1 MNYNY
6 DNEKLTIYL
15 TGSIDSNNA
24 ENIGKEI
31 EEIRSAN
38 NDGSLVLNAEELK
51 YISSAG
57 LRQIL
62 RLKKK
67 EKDLKIV
74 NVSSEIYDIF
84 EMTGFSEMMEIQG
97 QFRSFNKHEENHSR
111 LLLFVFFSFKD
122 FFRNF
127 IYISRNIF
135 CFNRSFV

>member
-84 EMTGFSEMMEIQG
+84 EMTGF
-97 QFRSFNKHEENHSR
+97 
-111 LLLFVFFSFKD
+111 
-122 FFRNF
+122 
-127 IYISRNIF
+127 
-135 CFNRSFV
+135 

>member
-6 DNEKLTIYL
+6 VNEKLTIYL

-67 EKDLKIV
+67 EKV
-74 NVSSEIYDIF
+74 
-84 EMTGFSEMMEIQG
+84 
-97 QFRSFNKHEENHSR
+97 
-111 LLLFVFFSFKD
+111 
-122 FFRNF
+122 
-127 IYISRNIF
+127 
-135 CFNRSFV
+135 

>member
-84 EMTGFSEMMEIQG
+84 EMTGFSEMMEIQKAYRKFSVDG
-97 QFRSFNKHEENHSR
+97 CEVIGVLMASFTVLILTQSSK
-111 LLLFVFFSFKD
+111 
-122 FFRNF
+122 
-127 IYISRNIF
+127 YIKTLMP
-135 CFNRSFV
+135 